1 MLHRGLLQVSWAFW
15 NLVGRLLD
23 RCFVRRDGSS
33 SRRPPL
39 ASVHTAIRPH
49 PYSYVLAGGDSRST
63 AFSNPW

>member
-1 MLHRGLLQVSWAFW
+1 MLHRGLLQISWAVW

-23 RCFVRRDGSS
+23 RGSVPPDGSA
-33 SRRPPL
+33 SRRPPP
-39 ASVHTAIRPH
+39 ASTHTAIRPH